1 MEKNIIPPSIFNA
14 YHVCK
19 RQAWLMSHS
28 IIGDQDNT
36 FIQIG
41 KLIDETSYKREKK
54 RIYIPDISAQID
66 MIVKK
71 DGKYCIVEIKK
82 SSKKIDSAIMQLK
95 YYLFLLS
102 EKSINVKGIL
112 KIPSEKRNID
122 ISLSEEDNLYIKEC
136 IVEIRKTIEL
146 EFPPEPKKIKVC
158 PKCNHFEFCWS

>member
-1 MEKNIIPPSIFNA
+1 MNINNIPPSIFNA

-28 IIGDQDNT
+28 IIGDQENT

-95 YYLFLLS
+95 YYLYLLR
-102 EKSINVKGIL
+102 EKSLNAKGIL
-112 KIPSEKRNID
+112 KIPKEKKNID
-122 ISLSEEDNLYIKEC
+122 VELIEKDIIYINKTLEQIKE
-136 IVEIRKTIEL
+136 ILNYEL
-146 EFPPEPKKIKVC
+146 PPEVKKIKVC